1 MLATPNPISPASL
14 WLPVCGN
21 FPLLRSE
28 RFGVLLLPTSLATD
42 FTLLFVTAVWEP
54 FSLGATVTLWSALVW
69 PWLPLGWVDG
79 CWSLGFVV
87 GVSLRLCLLCVSLIG
102 LGLLLYRV
110 VIVVLCLACFSLC
123 VLFGSSCWLDLL
135 RSSSNV
141 SLSRINVALCGSVLS
156 TSLSKIALC
165 FSISLLGISES
176 FPTGVLLTL

>member
-1 MLATPNPISPASL
+1 MKPLL
-14 WLPVCGN
+14 LLLPVCGN

-87 GVSLRLCLLCVSLIG
+87 GVSLRLGLLCVSLIG

-110 VIVVLCLACFSLC
+110 VIVVLCLACFSLGLSNFSLC

-135 RSSSNV
+135 RSRINV

-156 TSLSKIALC
+156 TSLCKITLC

-176 FPTGVLLTL
+176 FPAGVLLTL